1 MNEIDVKNMELI
13 IELRNEF
20 KRRWKEGG
28 DITAN
33 EIWSLSN
40 DTVERNIEQYK
51 LLEKQKRSSKI
62 KELIDQI
69 FAICNEP
76 DEDGNVEEFN
86 TIVLTAANKYEDCR
100 YASPADEPFDIID
113 WDHFG
118 HRYNSLY
125 FPINEEIECHPK
137 AYELYIEL
145 KHEITKLGI
154 PDAEDFWRES
164 DAVNEC
170 WYGCIGIMKDYKIV
184 SFVIRDDNMLSS
196 GNELETPNV
205 AKDYYNHI
213 LMEL

>member
-28 DITAN
+28 DIAAN
-33 EIWSLSN
+33 EIWPLSN
-40 DTVERNIEQYK
+40 DTVKRNIEQYK

-69 FAICNEP
+69 FAKCSDPDGSENEY
-76 DEDGNVEEFN
+76 N
-86 TIVLTAANKYEDCR
+86 TIILSAANRYEDDYR
-100 YASPADEPFDIID
+100 YACAADEPFDSID
-113 WDHFG
+113 WEHYA

-125 FPINEEIECHPK
+125 FPVNEVIECRPS

-145 KHEITKLGI
+145 KHEIAKLGI
-154 PDAEDFWRES
+154 PDALDFWRES
-164 DAVNEC
+164 DAINEC

-184 SFVIRDDNMLSS
+184 SFVIRNDGMLSS
-196 GNELETPNV
+196 ENELETPNV